1 MACEKCWGDAFLRSM
16 MSNRP
21 QADCYEELLRER
33 VDKPCTKEEQDGKA
47 IDEASGPGVCC

>member
-1 MACEKCWGDAFLRSM
+1 MVTT
-16 MSNRP
+16 
-21 QADCYEELLRER
+21 EELLRER